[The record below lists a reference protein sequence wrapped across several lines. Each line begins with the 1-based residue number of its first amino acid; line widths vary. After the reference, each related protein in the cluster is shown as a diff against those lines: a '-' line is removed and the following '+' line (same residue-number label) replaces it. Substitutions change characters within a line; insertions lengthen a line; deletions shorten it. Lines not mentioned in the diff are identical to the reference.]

1 MTQIHLQEKQIP
13 RKIDAVFFQT
23 HLLDWYHKNKRKMA
37 WRDNPSPYHVWISEI
52 MLQQTRVEAV
62 HAYYARFINRLPGIQ
77 DLAEVS
83 EDELHKLW
91 EGLGYY
97 NRAKNL
103 KKAAQLV
110 MKDYGGELPSTY
122 QQLLN
127 LPGIGP
133 YTAGAIASIAFGEN
147 VPAVDGNVMRVI
159 SRLSGDTRDITQGAT
174 KKDMERIVQELLILP
189 SEVQHFNQALMEL
202 GALICIPNG
211 APKCEVCPVSE
222 ICYAYQNDC
231 QESLPVK
238 TAKKARRIEKKSVLV
253 FVNENEE
260 FLIQKRPEKGLLS
273 GLWGF
278 PSLEGALSERALR
291 SLLKESG
298 IAVRKISK
306 IEAPKH
312 IFTHVEWHMHGFLV
326 QVGSEELPHF
336 IKSMGQAEENPQGQ
350 EPAQAKTQ
358 AQGQESAEAQAQAQ
372 SQEPEPPEASQSC
385 ISASGAEGGLAFTHP
400 HVWCD
405 YASLR
410 RDYGIPT
417 AFKAYLNSI
426 EEGKVRQFLSNST
439 IS

>member
-1 MTQIHLQEKQIP
+1 MTQIPLQEKQIP
-13 RKIDAVFFQT
+13 RKIDAIFFQT

-37 WRDNPSPYHVWISEI
+37 WRDDPSPYHVWISEI

-110 MKDYGGELPSTY
+110 MKDYGGRLPSTY
-122 QQLLN
+122 QDLLA

-133 YTAGAIASIAFGEN
+133 YTAGAIASIAFGQN

-159 SRLSGDTRDITQGAT
+159 SRLSGDDRDITQSVT
-174 KKDMERIVQELLILP
+174 RKDMEQIVQELLILP

-211 APKCEVCPVSE
+211 APKCEICPVSE

-238 TAKKARRIEKKSVLV
+238 TAKKARRIEKKSILV

-273 GLWGF
+273 GLWEF
-278 PSLEGALSERALR
+278 PSLEGTLSERVLR
-291 SLLKESG
+291 SCMKESG
-298 IAVRKISK
+298 IAVQKISK
-306 IEAPKH
+306 IEASKH
-312 IFTHVEWHMHGFLV
+312 IFTHVEWHMQGFLV
-326 QVGSEELPHF
+326 QVGSEEIAHF
-336 IKSMGQAEENPQGQ
+336 SKAQEQAEEDPPGQ
-350 EPAQAKTQ
+350 EPAQAQ
-358 AQGQESAEAQAQAQ
+358 ARGPGS
-372 SQEPEPPEASQSC
+372 PEASQPC
-385 ISASGAEGGLAFTHP
+385 ISAAAAEAGFSFTHP
-400 HVWCD
+400 HLWCD

-410 RDYGIPT
+410 QDYGIPT
-417 AFKAYLNSI
+417 AFKAYLHSI
-426 EEGKVRQFLSNST
+426 EQGRARKILSEST